1 MAYQTESLLPIAKV
15 DWRGKRRVD
24 YRGILL
30 LAFPLFLSNGV
41 QAVLN
46 LTDSW
51 FIGRLSTDA
60 IAAMGALYFLIL
72 VLFVLFGGVGMYVQ
86 TLVAQAYG
94 EGKYHQA
101 AQAVGAGFWGAL
113 LLTPLFVLLAISG
126 VKLLKLFQF
135 SPVVEQLAID
145 YWIPRLL
152 GLTIAIIN
160 LGLTA
165 FFNGVGRTTITLWVS
180 IAIALLNVVLNESL
194 MFQLGMGMAGAAWA
208 TTLSLMAGMVLFLW
222 VFLSREIRQDFQSH
236 RIWKPQWQ
244 AIRYLFAV
252 GLPLGF
258 LMTADLTGI
267 AFFQIMQVK
276 LGVVPG
282 AATQVVM
289 MLTSTAYMPTLG
301 IAQAGTT
308 LVGQSIG
315 AGNRRW
321 AKRLGNIA
329 IALCVLYSISVNVLL
344 AFNGQWLVPLFVTTT
359 DAHVEAVIQLSQTLL
374 WLAVVYN
381 AFNALNIGSAF
392 CLQGTGDVKVPSLFA
407 VLLSWLGF
415 VPLTHILTFEQG
427 EGLVDFLPQLG
438 VGIFGGW
445 SAAILFTLLLSSFL
459 FLRWRFG
466 GWQKTSS
473 R

>member
-1 MAYQTESLLPIAKV
+1 MTYHTESLLPAARV

-30 LAFPLFLSNGV
+30 LAFPLFLSSGV

-72 VLFVLFGGVGMYVQ
+72 VLFILFGGVGMYVQ

-94 EGKYHQA
+94 EGKPHQA
-101 AQAVGAGFWGAL
+101 AQAVGTGCWSAL
-113 LLTPLFVLLAISG
+113 LLTPLFVLLAFSG
-126 VKLLKLFQF
+126 ADLLRLFQF
-135 SPVVEQLAID
+135 SPAVEQLAID
-145 YWIPRLL
+145 YWTPRLL
-152 GLTIAIIN
+152 GLTIAITN

-165 FFNGVGRTTITLWVS
+165 FFNGIGKTTITLWVS
-180 IAIALLNVVLNESL
+180 IVIALLNVVLNEAM

-208 TTLSLMAGMVLFLW
+208 TTLSLMAGMVLFLF
-222 VFLSREIRQDFQSH
+222 VFLSREMRHDFQSH
-236 RIWKPQWQ
+236 RIWKPQW
-244 AIRYLFAV
+244 ATIRYLFAS
-252 GLPLGF
+252 GIPLGF

-321 AKRLGNIA
+321 AKRLGNVA
-329 IALCVLYSISVNVLL
+329 IALCVIYAIAVNVVL
-344 AFNGQWLVPLFVTTT
+344 ALNGQWLVPFFVTTT
-359 DAHVEAVIQLSQTLL
+359 DGQVEAVITLSQTLL
-374 WLAVVYN
+374 WLAVAYN

-392 CLQGTGDVKVPSLFA
+392 CLQGTGDVKLPSLIA

-415 VPLTHILTFEQG
+415 VPLTHILTFAQG
-427 EGLVDFLPQLG
+427 EGLVDGLPQFDFG
-438 VGIFGGW
+438 VFGGW
-445 SAAILFTLLLSSFL
+445 TAAVLFTLVLSASL
-459 FLRWRFG
+459 FWRWRSG
-466 GWQKTSS
+466 GWQKIGLK
-473 R
+473 